1 MDYRYRVNGVAEKA
15 FILRGMHFR
24 IGSTIETVI
33 LESELAFVK
42 ERCKL
47 DKIEDL
53 QAKTAPSQ
61 PIPTNSQN
69 TPKGVKNELPKST
82 SGANKGTSKEKV

>member
-1 MDYRYRVNGVAEKA
+1 MNYRYRVKGCAEKA

-24 IGSTIETVI
+24 VGGTIDTEV

-42 ERCKL
+42 ERCRL
-47 DKIEDL
+47 DKVEDL
-53 QAKTAPSQ
+53 QSKTAPSQ
-61 PIPTNSQN
+61 SIPTNSPT

-82 SGANKGTSKEKV
+82 SGANKGTNKAKV

>member
-1 MDYRYRVNGVAEKA
+1 MNYRYRVKGVVEKA

-33 LESELAFVK
+33 LDNELAFVK
-42 ERCKL
+42 ENCRL

-53 QAKTAPSQ
+53 QAKTAPSK
-61 PIPTNSQN
+61 PIPTNSTT

-82 SGANKGTSKEKV
+82 IGANKGASKEQV

>member
-1 MDYRYRVNGVAEKA
+1 MDYRYRVKGCAEKA

-24 IGSTIETVI
+24 VGGTIDTVI

-42 ERCKL
+42 ERCRL
-47 DKIEDL
+47 DKVEDI
-53 QAKTAPSQ
+53 QAQTAPSK
-61 PIPTNSQN
+61 PIPTNSPT

-82 SGANKGTSKEKV
+82 SRANKSANKAKV

>member
-1 MDYRYRVNGVAEKA
+1 MDYRYKVKGVAEKA

-24 IGSTIETVI
+24 IGGTIETEI
-33 LESELAFVK
+33 LDSELAFVK

-47 DKIEDL
+47 EKVEDM

-61 PIPTNSQN
+61 PIPTHS
-69 TPKGVKNELPKST
+69 TTSKGVKNELPKTT
-82 SGANKGTSKEKV
+82 SGANKGANKAKV

>member
-1 MDYRYRVNGVAEKA
+1 MNYRYRVKGVAEKA

-24 IGSTIETVI
+24 IGGTIETVI

-42 ERCKL
+42 ERCRL

-61 PIPTNSQN
+61 PIPTNSKT

-82 SGANKGTSKEKV
+82 SGANKSANTSKV

>member
-1 MDYRYRVNGVAEKA
+1 MNYRYRVKGCAEKA

-24 IGSTIETVI
+24 VGGVIDTVI

-47 DKIEDL
+47 NKVEDL
-53 QAKTAPSQ
+53 QSTATYQ
-61 PIPTNSQN
+61 PIPTNSQ
-69 TPKGVKNELPKST
+69 TKPKGVKNELPKST
-82 SGANKGTSKEKV
+82 SRANKGTSKAKV

>member
-1 MDYRYRVNGVAEKA
+1 MNYRYRVEGVAEKA

-24 IGSTIETVI
+24 IGREIETAI

-42 ERCKL
+42 ERCRL
-47 DKIEDL
+47 DKVVDL

-61 PIPTNSQN
+61 PIPNNSTT

-82 SGANKGTSKEKV
+82 SGANKGTSKAKV